1 MKRPSHKADNK
12 GAFTMIFN
20 KLKALIAEQL
30 SVNPDDITLEA
41 AFVEDLGVDS
51 LDLVELS
58 MALEEEFGIEEMSE
72 EDMANIKT
80 VGDLVEYLGK
90 NLEV

>member
-1 MKRPSHKADNK
+1 
-12 GAFTMIFN
+12 MIFN

-30 SVNPDDITLEA
+30 GVDADTITLEA
-41 AFVEDLGVDS
+41 TFVDDLGVDS

-58 MALEEEFGIEEMSE
+58 MALEDEFGIEEMAE

-90 NLEV
+90 HLDG

>member
-1 MKRPSHKADNK
+1 
-12 GAFTMIFN
+12 MIFN

-90 NLEV
+90 HLDG

>member
-1 MKRPSHKADNK
+1 
-12 GAFTMIFN
+12 MIFN

-30 SVNPDDITLEA
+30 GVDADTITLEA
-41 AFVEDLGVDS
+41 ALVEDLGVDS

-58 MALEEEFGIEEMSE
+58 MALEDEFGIEEMSE

-90 NLEV
+90 HLDD

>member
-1 MKRPSHKADNK
+1 
-12 GAFTMIFN
+12 MIFN

-30 SVNPDDITLEA
+30 GVDADTITLEA
-41 AFVEDLGVDS
+41 TFVEDLGVDS

-58 MALEEEFGIEEMSE
+58 MALEDQFGIDEMAE

-90 NLEV
+90 HLDG